1 MSVPAVVTGFVLLLA
16 FGYVAALLLFRLL
29 RTLVRLEDRR

>member
-1 MSVPAVVTGFVLLLA
+1 MTAPAVVTGFLFLLA
-16 FGYVAALLLFRLL
+16 FGYAAALLLFRLL